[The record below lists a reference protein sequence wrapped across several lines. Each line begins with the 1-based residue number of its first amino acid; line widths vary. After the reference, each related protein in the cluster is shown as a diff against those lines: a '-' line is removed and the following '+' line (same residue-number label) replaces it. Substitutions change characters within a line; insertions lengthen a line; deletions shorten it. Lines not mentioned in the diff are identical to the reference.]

1 MDDLV
6 QQNFQLESTSF
17 RLRPQMAQWE
27 MLQNLDSPFQDQ
39 LHELYSNSLL
49 PMDVRQHLAVWI
61 EDQNW

>member
-1 MDDLV
+1 
-6 QQNFQLESTSF
+6 
-17 RLRPQMAQWE
+17 MAQWE